1 MRIVAFSLVCL
12 SLVGCLTVEPKAT
25 TVRGMMPDEELDH
38 LRAAALLVDRGEI
51 APAIPH
57 LQAHLKL
64 HPDAPMIRAYLAELL
79 LKVGHGDEA
88 KTQYERF
95 IREAADQDGLSKQ
108 HLVHAHTKL
117 MEIAAE
123 ADDDFHEQ
131 LHRGI
136 ALLLIVSQSAGSSA
150 MGSEAMN
157 EQTLHK
163 AAKALKAATL
173 AKPSDPRPLLY
184 LFDVQVRMDQ
194 PGAARQTQFALR
206 ATLSDPCWTPSERE
220 RIRTAE

>member
-1 MRIVAFSLVCL
+1 MRFVAFSLVCL
-12 SLVGCLTVEPKAT
+12 SLVGCLTAERSAT
-25 TVRGMMPDEELDH
+25 TVRGAIPDEEIDH

-57 LQAHLKL
+57 LQAHLKRY
-64 HPDAPMIRAYLAELL
+64 PDAPMIRAYLAELL
-79 LKVGHGDEA
+79 LKVGHGGEA
-88 KTQYERF
+88 KVQYERF
-95 IREAADQDGLSKQ
+95 ISEASHGDTLSKQ

-123 ADDDFHEQ
+123 ADDDFREH

-136 ALLLIVSQSAGSSA
+136 ALLLIVSHSAGSTA
-150 MGSEAMN
+150 AGGEALN

-163 AAKALKAATL
+163 AATALKAAIL

-184 LFDVQVRMDQ
+184 LHEVQLRMDQ
-194 PGAARQTQFALR
+194 PGAARQTRLAMV
-206 ATLSDPCWTPSERE
+206 ATLSDPSWSPLERD
-220 RIRTAE
+220 RIRTSE

>member
-1 MRIVAFSLVCL
+1 
-12 SLVGCLTVEPKAT
+12 VGCLTVEPMATNEVT
-25 TVRGMMPDEELDH
+25 TVRGVMPDEEIDH

-57 LQAHLKL
+57 LRSHLKQ

-95 IREAADQDGLSKQ
+95 IRDAADQDGLAKH

-123 ADDDFHEQ
+123 ADDDFHEH

-136 ALLLIVSQSAGSSA
+136 ALLLIVSQAADSSA
-150 MGSEAMN
+150 VGGEALN

-163 AAKALKAATL
+163 AAIALKMAIRV
-173 AKPSDPRPLLY
+173 KPGDPRPLLY
-184 LFDVQVRMDQ
+184 LLDVQMRMNQ
-194 PGAARQTQFALR
+194 PGAARQTRLALR
-206 ATLSDPCWTPSERE
+206 VTLSDPCWTSSERE
-220 RIRTAE
+220 RIRSAE